1 MTYVRDRKLGSDGWK
16 LASALLTLICWLP
29 APAAAQ
35 ITASLVA
42 SGFDEPVAVVPDPA
56 LPVFYVVERK
66 GLIRIVNGGVVQSD
80 PFIDL
85 RAAVDTGA
93 EGGLLGMA
101 FAPDGTGRVFLNFT
115 NQEGATVIA
124 RFSRAPSSPLRAEPA
139 SRFDLRWPDG
149 ARAIQQ
155 PFDNHNGG
163 HLAFGPDGYLYVGL
177 GDGGGTN
184 DPLNLAQ
191 SPHSL
196 LGKMLRLDVTV
207 DDAHPDGYVV
217 PADNPYASN
226 PALGL
231 GEVWDI
237 GLRNPWRYAFDD
249 YGPGATGGLF
259 IADVGQGAREEINYE
274 PAFGGGR
281 NYGWRVRE
289 GSIPTPLVPQGAAGP
304 GADFTEPILD
314 YDHTQG
320 NAIVGGLVYRGNAL
334 PAMYRGRYFFAD
346 FATARVWSMGWAID
360 ASNGEAVVTDVVEH
374 TSELDAD
381 MASIVS
387 FARDR
392 DGELYVVTLGGHIWK
407 LVADRR
413 TPNPPLDLQADVDG
427 STVTLRWSPPADGPA
442 PAAYRLEAGSVPGA
456 ADIAVLTV
464 PAHQST
470 LVVHQVPSA
479 TYYVVIRSIGPD
491 GPSDAGAAVEVVVG
505 PSPRQT
511 PLTPE

>member
-1 MTYVRDRKLGSDGWK
+1 MTDVCDRKLASDSWK
-16 LASALLTLICWLP
+16 LAPALLTLMCLVP

-35 ITASLVA
+35 ITASLVG

-66 GLIRIVNGGVVQSD
+66 GLVRIVSGGVVQPD

-85 RAAVDTGA
+85 RASVNTRDD
-93 EGGLLGMA
+93 GGLLGMA

-124 RFSRAPSSPLRAEPA
+124 RFARAPSAALRAEPA

-149 ARAIQQ
+149 TRAIQQ
-155 PFDNHNGG
+155 PFANHNGG

-177 GDGGGTN
+177 GDGGGTD

-191 SPHSL
+191 NRHSL
-196 LGKMLRLDVTV
+196 FGKMLRLDVTV
-207 DDAHPDGYVV
+207 DDTNPDGYVV
-217 PADNPYASN
+217 PADNPFASS

-231 GEVWDI
+231 GEIWDM

-274 PAFGGGR
+274 PAFGGRR

-289 GSIPTPLVPQGAAGP
+289 GRIPTPLVPQDAP
-304 GADFTEPILD
+304 GGDFTEPILD
-314 YDHTQG
+314 YDHTVG

-334 PAMYRGRYFFAD
+334 PSVYRGRYFFAD
-346 FATARVWSMGWAID
+346 FATARMWSMGWAID
-360 ASNGEAVVTDVVEH
+360 PSSGEAVATDVVEH

-381 MASIVS
+381 MANIVS

-392 DGELYVVTLGGHIWK
+392 DGEIYVVTLGGDIWK

-413 TPNPPLDLQADVDG
+413 PPSPPLGLQAVVDG
-427 STVTLRWSPPADGPA
+427 STVTLRWSPPADGPV
-442 PAAYRLEAGSVPGA
+442 PVAYRVEAGSVPGA

-470 LVVHQVPSA
+470 LVVHHVPSA

-491 GPSDAGAAVEVVVG
+491 GPSDAAAPVEVVVG
-505 PSPRQT
+505 QPSPLRM
-511 PLTPE
+511 PLSPK